1 VNDFAKRA
9 LRKTTKKQPM
19 KKSITMVIAVLIS
32 AVAFSQKDSIWIAKY
47 KSENGVTKYLG
58 STTLRQSYTNITD
71 SALRVIGTVDASGNL
86 ILNTPKKTLML
97 GRYAVYNSTGQLLY
111 MIRID

>member
-1 VNDFAKRA
+1 M
-9 LRKTTKKQPM
+9 KTL
-19 KKSITMVIAVLIS
+19 ITLAIGMFIS

-47 KSENGVTKYLG
+47 KSENGITKYLG
-58 STTLRQSYTNITD
+58 STTLKQTYTNITD

-86 ILNTPKKTLML
+86 VLTTPRKTLVM

-111 MIRID
+111 MVKID